1 MEDSTIEKKEV
12 GKRLKAVSQLFG
24 GVAKLGELIGISKSQ
39 MSNYTTGYYGIDMTN
54 LKKIGSV
61 GINLNWLLTGEG
73 EMLVNQEFDS
83 EAYDRI
89 EDFQSQVVELN
100 KKLGKFL
107 GSKYIGRAAAGRP
120 PKEDEE

>member
-61 GINLNWLLTGEG
+61 GINLNWLLTGDG

-89 EDFQSQVVELN
+89 EDFQNQVVELN
-100 KKLGKFL
+100 NKLSVFL
-107 GSKYIGRAAAGRP
+107 KSKYVGRAAAGRLP
-120 PKEDEE
+120 EDEE